1 MLFRAGIIANISDC
15 KCNAFLLIGNAFLA
29 EIGHYC
35 CDFLLIKDSA
45 LIMQRMLFNILT
57 VFYIDPYFRDK
68 TKSQ

>member
-1 MLFRAGIIANISDC
+1 MHFLLKSGIIVAI
-15 KCNAFLLIGNAFLA
+15 FLV
-29 EIGHYC
+29 
-35 CDFLLIKDSA
+35 IKASA